1 MKGEIQMSCPYLEK
15 GRMTY
20 CRAPRNERLR
30 AGSSE
35 FEGVCFS
42 GEFSGGEKMAENF
55 TNI

>member
-1 MKGEIQMSCPYLEK
+1 MKGEIQMSCPWLEK
-15 GRMTY
+15 GRRAY

-42 GEFSGGEKMAENF
+42 GEFSGGEKVAEKF